1 MTLNKN
7 YQKKFIEL
15 INILKI
21 LRGPNGCPWD
31 KKQTSKN
38 LIPYLLEETYEVIEA
53 IENDDNISLKEELGD
68 LLLHILFQAEIA
80 NEQKKFNIYDCLNSI
95 SNKLI
100 KRHPNIFNDEHNEKS
115 WEELKKKEKNRDSV
129 LNGVPKTLPALSRA
143 QRIQEKA
150 SSVGFDWKNINPV
163 IDKIDEEIVELKDA
177 IDENDIEKINDEM
190 GDVLFSLI
198 NLCRFLKINSESAL
212 RSTISK
218 FEFRFKNIEKLADQ
232 KGLRLSDLSLEEMDD
247 MWNKVKKN
255 NI

>member
-1 MTLNKN
+1 MTLKNN
-7 YQKKFIEL
+7 YQNKFIEL

-31 KKQTSKN
+31 KKQTSKS

-68 LLLHILFQAEIA
+68 LLLHILFQAEIS
-80 NEQKKFNIYDCLNSI
+80 NDQNKFNIYDCLNHI

-100 KRHPNIFNDEHNEKS
+100 NRHPNIFNDENNEKS

-129 LNGVPKTLPALSRA
+129 LDGVPKTLPALSRA

-163 IDKIDEEIVELKDA
+163 IDKIDEEIVELKEA
-177 IDENDIEKINDEM
+177 INENDIEKINDEM

-232 KGLRLSDLSLEEMDD
+232 KKLRLSDLSLEEMDD

-255 NI
+255 NL